1 MAWEGGIN
9 TLHLWKTI
17 LLRGQGRSRQ
27 MKKKERMGRGRRE
40 RGRFISKE

>member
-1 MAWEGGIN
+1 
-9 TLHLWKTI
+9 LHLWKTI

-40 RGRFISKE
+40 RGRFHKQRIIVVKGVHL